1 MERKCLS
8 LRRLKTKPN
17 ETLVHPLG
25 EGELDFKFLPAGG
38 QFHLRGSDE
47 ALTPYGGL
55 VAWDHFLER
64 CGIFTE
70 LAKGYPLPRTSNNA
84 TPVIDI
90 LKAFA
95 LNTLT
100 GGTRYAHCRRLQD
113 DSAVAKVIGMKKE
126 RLCGE
131 DAFRRLCE
139 KLEPA
144 QVEKWFAPSEQ
155 MIHNAIPP
163 HAVADWGSTVV
174 VRYGKQEDA
183 ATGYNPQKPGRPS
196 HHPLACVIGG
206 TRLCLHM
213 EWRKGNTVSSSGW
226 IEAMEKVWR
235 SPLAQNRIRL
245 NRGDIG
251 FGQESIMAWHEQSVV
266 RRPSFLFKLKL
277 TANVKKAIAAVPW
290 DDWRGKPHEGL
301 VQLAELRLKLQG
313 WSCERR
319 VVVERTL
326 KPLNPSPQGSF
337 WKQCEE
343 DINAYVTNLTTEE
356 AAAFQVIQ
364 LYRQRAD
371 AENVFDE
378 LKNQWGFA
386 GFCSQKAAVSQSSA
400 RMLLLVYNLWS
411 LFVRVLKNQSG
422 HTEAIKSRYELL
434 LIPAKLVLSG
444 RRKIIKL
451 AVGEK
456 FARFLKQAYQRLE
469 EWLRRTAPQLSM
481 SMEKPPPWLLF
492 DPFQTPPSAVT

>member
-1 MERKCLS
+1 M
-8 LRRLKTKPN
+8 KTKAR
-17 ETLVHPLG
+17 ESLVHPLG
-25 EGELDFKFLPAGG
+25 EGILDFKFLPAGG

-47 ALTPYGGL
+47 ALTSYGGL

-64 CGIFTE
+64 CGV
-70 LAKGYPLPRTSNNA
+70 LAQLAGDYPLPRTSPNA

-90 LKAFA
+90 LKAFS
-95 LNTLT
+95 LNCLV
-100 GGTRYAHCRRLQD
+100 GGTRFAHCRRLQD
-113 DSAVAKVIGMKKE
+113 DTAVAKITGLHKG

-131 DAFRRLCE
+131 DAFRRLCGS
-139 KLEPA
+139 LDAA
-144 QVEKWFAPSEQ
+144 QVEAWFAPAEQ
-155 MIHNAIPP
+155 MIHHAMPP
-163 HAVADWGSTVV
+163 NAVADWDSTVV

-183 ATGYNPQKPGRPS
+183 AIGYNPQKPGRPS

-213 EWRKGNTVSSSGW
+213 EWRKGNTVSASGW

-235 SPLAQNRIRL
+235 SPLAQHRIRL

-251 FGQESIMAWHEQSVV
+251 FGQEPIMAWHEQGKGK
-266 RRPSFLFKLKL
+266 RPSYLFKLKL
-277 TANVKKAIAAVPW
+277 TTNVKKAIAAVPW
-290 DDWRGKPHEGL
+290 DDWQGQSNEGL
-301 VQLAELRLKLQG
+301 VQLVELKLKLHG
-313 WSCERR
+313 WSSERR
-319 VVVERTL
+319 VIVERKL

-343 DINAYVTNLTTEE
+343 DFSAYVTNLTTEE
-356 AAAFQVIQ
+356 ADAFQVVQ

-411 LFVRVLKNQSG
+411 LFVRVLKNQGG

-451 AVGEK
+451 AVGGK
-456 FARFLKQAYQRLE
+456 FANFLKQAYQRLE
-469 EWLRRTAPQLSM
+469 QWLGRTAPQLSLNM
-481 SMEKPPPWLLF
+481 GKSPPWLLF
-492 DPFQTPPSAVT
+492 DPTQSDPLPAT

>member
-1 MERKCLS
+1 
-8 LRRLKTKPN
+8 LKTKPS

-38 QFHLRGSDE
+38 QFHLRSSDE
-47 ALTPYGGL
+47 ALTAYGGL

-64 CGIFTE
+64 CGVFAQ

-95 LNTLT
+95 LNTLS
-100 GGTRYAHCRRLQD
+100 GGKRFAHCRRLQD
-113 DSAVAKVIGMKKE
+113 DSAVARITGMKKE

-139 KLEPA
+139 NLDSA
-144 QVEKWFAPSEQ
+144 QVEGWFAPAEQ

-163 HAVADWGSTVV
+163 NAVADWDSTVV

-183 ATGYNPQKPGRPS
+183 AIGYNPQKPGRQS

-226 IEAMEKVWR
+226 IKAMEKVWR
-235 SPLAQNRIRL
+235 SPLAQHRIRL

-251 FGQESIMAWHEQSVV
+251 FGQEPIMAWHEQ
-266 RRPSFLFKLKL
+266 RKGKRPSFLFKLKL

-290 DDWRGKPHEGL
+290 DDWLGKPNQGL
-301 VQLAELRLKLQG
+301 VQLVELRLKLQG
-313 WSCERR
+313 WSRERR

-343 DINAYVTNLTTEE
+343 DFNAYVTNLATEE
-356 AAAFQVIQ
+356 ADAFQVIQ

-422 HTEAIKSRYELL
+422 HTEAIKSRHELL

-444 RRKIIKL
+444 RRKIVKL
-451 AVGEK
+451 AVGGK
-456 FARFLKQAYQRLE
+456 FASFLKQAYQRLE
-469 EWLRRTAPQLSM
+469 QWLKRTAPQLSL
-481 SMEKPPPWLLF
+481 SMDKPPPWLLF
-492 DPFQTPPSAVT
+492 DPAHSTSSAAT